1 MHPFIYGT
9 LITVLYISAS
19 IAFDWSNAIWAK
31 PKPLLQAERENKS
44 GKPKWSLFFCWMN
57 EIVVAPR

>member
-1 MHPFIYGT
+1 MHRVMSLAENYCFDK
-9 LITVLYISAS
+9 SAS

-44 GKPKWSLFFCWMN
+44 GKPKCPLFFCWIN
-57 EIVVAPR
+57 EIVVEPR